1 MKGWEGERELTR
13 AMPSPEL
20 LTVPP
25 IHWPLVD
32 SNVYSL
38 NAVSVI
44 TKKIHPYYVFIT
56 LYTPDSIL
64 VFLFIFGGSS
74 VF

>member
-1 MKGWEGERELTR
+1 MKGVGWGRELTR

-38 NAVSVI
+38 KAVSVI
-44 TKKIHPYYVFIT
+44 TKKST
-56 LYTPDSIL
+56 LTMCL
-64 VFLFIFGGSS
+64 
-74 VF
+74 